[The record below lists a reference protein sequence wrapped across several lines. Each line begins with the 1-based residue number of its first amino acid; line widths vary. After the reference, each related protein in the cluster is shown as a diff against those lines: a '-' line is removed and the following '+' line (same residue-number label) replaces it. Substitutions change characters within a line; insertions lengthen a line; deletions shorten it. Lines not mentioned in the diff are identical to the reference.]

1 MASNNFDKDDK
12 NINRKNQ
19 DQDFNSD
26 NSSQNSDSGDEKEFP
41 GYPHYP
47 SSQDITH
54 PTNGMKKVDADPDS
68 INRKTRA
75 ADIETPS
82 GTGMNPETGNEED
95 DDLGIVRGT
104 EADVTEEDLKIL
116 GPKDGDLD
124 MGDDEIL
131 RNPEPEDVNTDEDL
145 DIPGS
150 DLDDSNEEIGEEDE
164 ENNYYSLGGERHED
178 LEEDNQQ

>member
-1 MASNNFDKDDK
+1 MASKNFDQDDR
-12 NINRKNQ
+12 NTNPENDR
-19 DQDFNSD
+19 D
-26 NSSQNSDSGDEKEFP
+26 FP

-54 PTNGMKKVDADPDS
+54 PSNGMKKVDSDPDTL
-68 INRKTRA
+68 NRKTRA
-75 ADIETPS
+75 ADTEKPLEAEI
-82 GTGMNPETGNEED
+82 NPAPVGEEE

-116 GPKDGDLD
+116 GPKDGDMD
-124 MGDDEIL
+124 IGDDEIL
-131 RNPEPEDVNTDEDL
+131 RDPEPEDLNSDEDL

-150 DLDDSNEEIGEEDE
+150 DLDDENEEIGEEDE